1 MLLLGKKKER
11 SYSMKVMGN
20 LERSQMP
27 ESKSKNTPMGFSQK
41 GELSAQKDTRNKAT
55 SKDGKAHYYS
65 V

>member
-1 MLLLGKKKER
+1 MLLLEKKER

-27 ESKSKNTPMGFSQK
+27 ESKSKNTPLGFSRK

-55 SKDGKAHYYS
+55 SKDWKAHYYA

>member
-1 MLLLGKKKER
+1 
-11 SYSMKVMGN
+11 MKVMGN

>member
-41 GELSAQKDTRNKAT
+41 GEHRT
-55 SKDGKAHYYS
+55 SDS
-65 V
+65 LLE